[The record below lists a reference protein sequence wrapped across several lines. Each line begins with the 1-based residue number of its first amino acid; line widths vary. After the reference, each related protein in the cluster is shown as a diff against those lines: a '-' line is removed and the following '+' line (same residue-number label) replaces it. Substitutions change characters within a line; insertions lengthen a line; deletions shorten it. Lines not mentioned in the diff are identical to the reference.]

1 MDGMLDR
8 KIVQGDR
15 MPTQTSVA
23 QRKRDSQILAR
34 RAAQVQ
40 RGGARA
46 AVLGVNDGLVS
57 TLCIVLGVA
66 AAGADQSAVLLAGF
80 AGLIAG
86 SISMA
91 AGEWISVQS
100 QVDLFDGVLNDL
112 KKMIKNDKALLEE
125 NLIAHLVEDG
135 YSPKTAVAAT
145 KELAAEKD
153 QFYTTYAEQVVGL
166 NPDELGSPWIAA
178 VSSFALFTLGA
189 LAPLAPW
196 FLSQGTI
203 AMWWSVILTA
213 IGGLVAGGYVAFTSG
228 KSLWFGAVRQFF
240 IVVLASVVTYGVGV
254 AAGTII

>member
-1 MDGMLDR
+1 MAVTNDIR
-8 KIVQGDR
+8 Q
-15 MPTQTSVA
+15 
-23 QRKRDSQILAR
+23 RDSEILAL

-66 AAGADQSAVLLAGF
+66 AAGADQSAVLLAGL

-100 QVDLFDGVLNDL
+100 QVDLFNGVLTDL
-112 KKMIKNDKALLEE
+112 KRMIKNDKSLLEE
-125 NLIAHLVEDG
+125 NLSNHFEQDG
-135 YSPKTAVAAT
+135 YSKKTASSAT
-145 KELAAEKD
+145 KELASDKGRFFE
-153 QFYTTYAEQVVGL
+153 TYAEQVIGI

-196 FLSQGTI
+196 FFTDGV
-203 AMWWSVILTA
+203 AGMWWSVVLTA
-213 IGGLVAGGYVAFTSG
+213 LGGLVAGGYVAYSSG
-228 KSLWFGAVRQFF
+228 KSLAFGAVRQFL
-240 IVVLASVVTYGVGV
+240 IVVFASIVTYGVGV
-254 AAGTII
+254 LFGTVIS

>member
-1 MDGMLDR
+1 MAKPLNETR
-8 KIVQGDR
+8 KH
-15 MPTQTSVA
+15 
-23 QRKRDSQILAR
+23 DSEILAR

-66 AAGADQSAVLLAGF
+66 AAGADQSAVLLAGL

-100 QVDLFDGVLNDL
+100 QVDLFNGVLGDL
-112 KKMIKNDKALLEE
+112 RKMIKKDKTLLEE
-125 NLIAHLVEDG
+125 NLTSHLVEDG
-135 YSPKTAVAAT
+135 YDAKTAASAT
-145 KELAAEKD
+145 LELGRDKER
-153 QFYTTYAEQVVGL
+153 FFVTYAEQVIGV
-166 NPDELGSPWIAA
+166 NPDELGSPWVAA

-196 FLSQGTI
+196 FFIEGMSGM
-203 AMWWSVILTA
+203 AWSIVLTA
-213 IGGLVAGGYVAFTSG
+213 IGGLIAGGYVAYSSG
-228 KSLWFGAVRQFF
+228 KPLAFGAIRQFL
-240 IVVLASVVTYGVGV
+240 IVVFASIVTYGVGV
-254 AAGTII
+254 LFGTVIS